1 MRKVAFAVFALFL
14 LLMGCSSSSSKSG
27 EKSKQPENASTL
39 AKSEPAKQAEYLT
52 GRDAFQKL
60 YIAARN
66 WSPDS
71 KPLSVE
77 SLPRK
82 DDKRDGTASVWSA
95 RFASPQ
101 RGQVRSFMWSGA
113 VGDGAPEP
121 GIAPGS
127 QDTYSPGNAS
137 TQPFDP
143 AYLQTDT
150 DNALKVADKRAPG
163 EAKKDKTSPI
173 KFKLFNDT
181 SKQRLLWRV
190 IYGPSEYNAKAVVDI
205 SARDGGFVK
214 VEK

>member
-1 MRKVAFAVFALFL
+1 MLMQKAIFAVSALFL
-14 LLMGCSSSSSKSG
+14 LLVGCSSGPS
-27 EKSKQPENASTL
+27 EKSKQPKKTTTP
-39 AKSEPAKQAEYLT
+39 AKSEPAEQPEYLT

-113 VGDGAPEP
+113 VGEGAPEP
-121 GIAPGS
+121 GITPGG

-150 DNALKVADKRAPG
+150 DNALKVADKHAPA
-163 EAKKDKTSPI
+163 EAKKDKASPL